1 MTDFEVRWFFRL
13 RNLRARTATV
23 MARHAVSLR

>member
-13 RNLRARTATV
+13 RNLRRQIATV
-23 MARHAVSLR
+23 MARHRVWL